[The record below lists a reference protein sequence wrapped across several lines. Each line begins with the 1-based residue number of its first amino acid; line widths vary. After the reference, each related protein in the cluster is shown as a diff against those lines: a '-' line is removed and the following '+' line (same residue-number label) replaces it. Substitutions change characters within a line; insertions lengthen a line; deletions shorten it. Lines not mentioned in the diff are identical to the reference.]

1 MRFKVG
7 KNPKRSM
14 CKLVQLVFTNELL
27 MKSSVTG
34 KASNARKG
42 KEIKPALDEIKLNA
56 VFGKFSV

>member
-7 KNPKRSM
+7 KNPKRFIWN
-14 CKLVQLVFTNELL
+14 LAQLVFTNELL

-42 KEIKPALDEIKLNA
+42 KETKPALDEIKLNA